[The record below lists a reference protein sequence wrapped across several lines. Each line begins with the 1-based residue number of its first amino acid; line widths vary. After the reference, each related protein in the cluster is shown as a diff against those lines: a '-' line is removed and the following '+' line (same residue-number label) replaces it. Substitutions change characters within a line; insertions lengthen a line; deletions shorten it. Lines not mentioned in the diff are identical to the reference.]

1 MADLKSIVAEKLP
14 LTMGETIALA
24 KEYGVRVVDVVL
36 TESELRTGLDREG
49 VLKAVMEEYAHNLK
63 AVEIGVS
70 GGNSFLLGT
79 VPTQLKEMGPGTI
92 FSDVLLDKALMY
104 TVAAEVGNHCI
115 GVRPCAG
122 TGDPCPY
129 TGFLRALMDVGTDE
143 TTLAEVAC
151 LMLKV
156 GSLFRVAKVT
166 TGCNLEGYGA
176 GSAAIAAATVHL
188 KNGTPEQMEKAMVL
202 AMSPTIG
209 VPCTPRVLVPALCT
223 AHVGGA
229 ILGGI
234 SGLLKS
240 YCNVNE
246 VISGIM
252 LNWIVLYLTNMLL
265 TTVKEDASPYTKV
278 LAHINESAVLPSLG
292 LGALFNNNQYV
303 GLAIP
308 LSVLMAILV
317 WVVLEKTKFGYELKA
332 TGYNKN
338 AAKYCGMAEKRNII
352 LSLMISGALAGM
364 GAAMLYLTGYEQWQ
378 CSTSSVPAMGFNG
391 IAAAFLGG
399 LNPIGTVLASF
410 FIQHITAGGAYVDK
424 SMYCAQISD
433 LISALIIYLCGF
445 VLFMKHAMN
454 SYAAKRE
461 EKVALK
467 ARAAEAQARAEA
479 GKGGDQ

>member
-1 MADLKSIVAEKLP
+1 MKKNIWKNNGIQSLLASLACVVLGMLLGYIVLLFINPDGAGEAVATIIKNFLTYSRPETQAKYFGNTLVKTAP
-14 LTMGETIALA
+14 LLMCALA
-24 KEYGVRVVDVVL
+24 ILFAYKV
-36 TESELRTGLDREG
+36 GLF
-49 VLKAVMEEYAHNLK
+49 N
-63 AVEIGVS
+63 IGVAGQYCAGIAVS
-70 GGNSFLLGT
+70 LYAALAWHWGWLPCMLLAMLGGAVLGT
-79 VPTQLKEMGPGTI
+79 
-92 FSDVLLDKALMY
+92 
-104 TVAAEVGNHCI
+104 
-115 GVRPCAG
+115 
-122 TGDPCPY
+122 
-129 TGFLRALMDVGTDE
+129 
-143 TTLAEVAC
+143 
-151 LMLKV
+151 
-156 GSLFRVAKVT
+156 
-166 TGCNLEGYGA
+166 
-176 GSAAIAAATVHL
+176 
-188 KNGTPEQMEKAMVL
+188 
-202 AMSPTIG
+202 
-209 VPCTPRVLVPALCT
+209 
-223 AHVGGA
+223 
-229 ILGGI
+229 I

-252 LNWIVLYLTNMLL
+252 INWITLYLTNMLL
-265 TTVKEDASPYTKV
+265 TKVKEDTSPYTYV
-278 LAHINESAVLPSLG
+278 LQHNNPSAVLPSLG
-292 LGALFNNNQYV
+292 LGRFFNNNQYV

-308 LSVLMAILV
+308 LAVLIAIVV
-317 WVVLEKTKFGYELKA
+317 WVVLEKTRFGYELRA
-332 TGYNKN
+332 TGNNKN

-352 LSLMISGALAGM
+352 LTLAISGMLAAM
-364 GAAMLYLTGYEQWQ
+364 GASMLYLTGYEQWQ

-461 EKVALK
+461 EKAALK